1 MKSGGVKL
9 VLCVQTIPL
18 VKRCGLRS
26 VFHMSVKKPILTFH
40 RVDILFVCFYN
51 CPTWFWNC
59 SDRRVFCWFKKKLLY
74 AFILIINNAC
84 VWSLQ
89 DIADNMSNW
98 NMFIINCVSRCKQY
112 KCSLIIWFITVLFE
126 PHQFQS
132 IKIDMHL
139 LFVHMDF
146 LVNKIFFN
154 ICFFMMHV

>member
-1 MKSGGVKL
+1 MLAV
-9 VLCVQTIPL
+9 VHICVNSI
-18 VKRCGLRS
+18 V
-26 VFHMSVKKPILTFH
+26 
-40 RVDILFVCFYN
+40 FVCFYN
-51 CPTWFWNC
+51 CSTWFWNC
-59 SDRRVFCWFKKKLLY
+59 SDRRVFCWFKKKLLH

-154 ICFFMMHV
+154 ICFFYDACITYLNWLPTCFWLLYLSPIWTSSEHN